1 MRRVM
6 LTIAVLYAL
15 TLTGVAQRP
24 PRFEVASVKPSA
36 PDQDGSSITYPGPSL
51 RVARLPLR
59 DIIGWAYDIGTPSA
73 IGDPA
78 GYRLVGGPETLLTR
92 KFDIDARSSPDTT
105 VEQKKA
111 MLRTLLAERFKLR
124 IRRETRQVPLYAV
137 RLANKA
143 PGVGLK
149 PSTVVCDSEQGR
161 AMSAGNRDKPNT
173 CSVVRSELVG
183 GIRIFRG
190 AGPMSAMVRQM
201 HGEFDRPVVDE
212 TGLTGNYEWS
222 IKYRGPRQEID
233 APLFE
238 DAVRQNLGLLIVPK
252 KGPYEVHV
260 IDSAEQPTPN

>member
-1 MRRVM
+1 MRRM
-6 LTIAVLYAL
+6 LLTVAILCAL
-15 TLTGVAQRP
+15 TLTGVAQQP
-24 PRFEVASVKPSA
+24 PRFDVASVKPSA
-36 PDQDGSSITYPGPSL
+36 PDQNGSSITYPGPSL
-51 RVARLPLR
+51 RVARLPLQ

-78 GYRLVGGPETLLTR
+78 GYRLVGGPEALLTR
-92 KFDIDARSSPDTT
+92 KFDIDARTSPDAT
-105 VEQKKA
+105 VEQKKT
-111 MLRTLLAERFKLR
+111 MLRTLLVERFKLR

-137 RLANKA
+137 TLANKA
-143 PGVGLK
+143 PGSGLK
-149 PSTVVCDSEQGR
+149 LSTVVCDSEQGR
-161 AMSAGNRDKPNT
+161 AMSAGKRDKPNT

-238 DAVRQNLGLLIVPK
+238 DAVRQNLGLRIVSK
-252 KGPYEVHV
+252 KGPYDVHV
-260 IDSAEQPTPN
+260 IDSVEQPRPN